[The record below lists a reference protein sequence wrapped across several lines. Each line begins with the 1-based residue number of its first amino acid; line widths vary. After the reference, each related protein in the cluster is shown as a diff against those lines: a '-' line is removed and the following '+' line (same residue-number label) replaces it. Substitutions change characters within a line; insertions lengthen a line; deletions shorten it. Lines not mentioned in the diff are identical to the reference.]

1 MKVNVTVEQVIRFEI
16 TKEVEM
22 SYEDYR
28 RYLKTGKYSN
38 ELLYEISGDID
49 DIHWTNTNEWI
60 SDIEKVKLLK

>member
-1 MKVNVTVEQVIRFEI
+1 MKVKVTVEQVLRFEI

-22 SYEDYR
+22 SYQDYN

-38 ELLYEISGDID
+38 ELLYEVSGYID

-60 SDIEKVKLLK
+60 SDIEKVKSIK

>member
-1 MKVNVTVEQVIRFEI
+1 MKVNVSVVQVLRYEI

-38 ELLYEISGDID
+38 ELLYEVSGDID
-49 DIHWTNTNEWI
+49 DIHWVETEDWI
-60 SDIEKVKLLK
+60 SDIEKVKSIK

>member
-1 MKVNVTVEQVIRFEI
+1 MKVNVSVVQVLRYEI

-38 ELLYEISGDID
+38 ELLYEVSGDID
-49 DIHWTNTNEWI
+49 DIHWVETDEWI
-60 SDIEKVKLLK
+60 SDIEKIKSIK